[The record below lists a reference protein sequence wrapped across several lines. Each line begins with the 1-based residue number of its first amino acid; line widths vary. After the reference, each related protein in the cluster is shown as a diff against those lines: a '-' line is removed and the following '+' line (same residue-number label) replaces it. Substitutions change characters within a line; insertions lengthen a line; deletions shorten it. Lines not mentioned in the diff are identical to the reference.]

1 MPRVRPMLAISIG
14 FTIAA
19 AVMLALAA
27 ALTATRSTAV
37 FVSLDRDGAVSSVV
51 IAAMCWLE
59 LRRDRQREKRDGE
72 RGRVEDEYRRREE
85 ALIRT
90 LSSQLSDAPTG
101 PLRQLR
107 AL

>member
-19 AVMLALAA
+19 AALFAIAA
-27 ALTATRSTAV
+27 SMAFRSVLFT
-37 FVSLDRDGAVSSVV
+37 SLDRDGATASV
-51 IAAMCWLE
+51 ILAGMCWLE
-59 LRRDRQREKRDGE
+59 VRRDRRRKGRDGE
-72 RGRVEDEYRRREE
+72 MARLDGEYRRREE